1 MDQVID
7 QIIDIA
13 TELYNQLSELLG
25 DYLLLA
31 AGLGLCIL
39 LILILLISRRKR
51 TRRSRGDGDI
61 EFLEV
66 GPEPVIVYRRS
77 EQNAAEE
84 TPIND
89 QPEQASTPPLDKET
103 EAEAPAEIAET
114 EEAPVMP
121 ERETPETPDEH
132 TQDLQAPVSQPVLDL
147 PEIPVAQPVLDPEP
161 MPDAEPDP
169 PPQDSPPNQI
179 QLPNMQSEL
188 AHDTLKLFSEQGFN
202 IEKIVYQGIY
212 GADFIASRPGIR
224 IYVQIKALRK
234 NLANYAISEVSS
246 YAMNHDCN
254 SSVIVSTA
262 KFSRSAV
269 KAATR
274 LNVFLWNKKSLK
286 KYQDQPIFPHLDQTV
301 AAKSE

>member
-13 TELYNQLSELLG
+13 TKLYNQLSELLG

-51 TRRSRGDGDI
+51 TRRSHGDGNI

-103 EAEAPAEIAET
+103 E
-114 EEAPVMP
+114 EAPVMP

-132 TQDLQAPVSQPVLDL
+132 TQDLQAPVSHPVLDL
-147 PEIPVAQPVLDPEP
+147 PKIPVAQPVLDPEP

-169 PPQDSPPNQI
+169 PPQDSPPNRI

-234 NLANYAISEVSS
+234 NLANYAISEVSG

-269 KAATR
+269 KASTR

-286 KYQDQPIFPHLDQTV
+286 KYQDQPIFPHLGQTA